1 MRKTTAPGKSF
12 SSKAED
18 YITKAIKYYFVD
30 FAQKRGVGRGGCRDN
45 IFKVIFDDIK
55 KSFLH
60 DQG

>member
-30 FAQKRGVGRGGCRDN
+30 FAQKRGGGGGDAQ
-45 IFKVIFDDIK
+45 ITSSK
-55 KSFLH
+55 
-60 DQG
+60 